1 MPSVS
6 TVLVRPLA
14 KALEGR
20 PAALVELLAKTDL
33 TVEMLADAESRVSP
47 AQFCVAWAEALRLTG
62 DKALALTLADAL
74 PPGAFGIVEYVCRSA
89 PTLRAALEQWCR
101 YLAILDDAVEV
112 GLVDHGTETAL
123 RVITESEAP
132 APASHELCFALVL
145 ARARELVPGLRVAEV
160 RFTHRVA
167 DDARHRA
174 FFGAPVRFGAT
185 HTELVFDRATLDLA
199 LTSADPNLLA
209 ILLPTAEE
217 KRARKAT
224 DAPMTD
230 RVRRQLRSALSNADT
245 QLDVLA
251 KRLGMT
257 GRSLQRRLKDEGTS
271 FQALRESTR
280 RDLADQYLG
289 KGLSFSEIAFLLG
302 FSEASAFFR
311 AFKRWTGLTPHSNA
325 ASNSPS
331 AGRLSRVRLASSGDR
346 VVKAPSPFGAIA
358 QLGERRVR
366 NAEVRGLRSPFAP
379 QNLSSPMD

>member
-1 MPSVS
+1 
-6 TVLVRPLA
+6 
-14 KALEGR
+14 
-20 PAALVELLAKTDL
+20 
-33 TVEMLADAESRVSP
+33 
-47 AQFCVAWAEALRLTG
+47 
-62 DKALALTLADAL
+62 
-74 PPGAFGIVEYVCRSA
+74 
-89 PTLRAALEQWCR
+89 
-101 YLAILDDAVEV
+101 
-112 GLVDHGTETAL
+112 
-123 RVITESEAP
+123 
-132 APASHELCFALVL
+132 
-145 ARARELVPGLRVAEV
+145 V

-174 FFGAPVRFGAT
+174 FFGAPVRFGAP

-302 FSEASAFFR
+302 FSEPSAFFR
-311 AFKRWTGLTPHSNA
+311 AFKRWTGLTP
-325 ASNSPS
+325 
-331 AGRLSRVRLASSGDR
+331 
-346 VVKAPSPFGAIA
+346 F
-358 QLGERRVR
+358 ERRQQLAVSGAALAR
-366 NAEVRGLRSPFAP
+366 P
-379 QNLSSPMD
+379 